1 MELREKDERNEAREL
16 GRSQILQ
23 VFKLYG
29 HKNLLGKL
37 ISMSAL
43 ESALHQ
49 ASARES
55 HFYYFP
61 K

>member
-16 GRSQILQ
+16 GRNLQ

-29 HKNLLGKL
+29 HKNLLGEL